1 MIIYTVEDENYS
13 HYQTENHFSERQPVF
28 KKTIYKLNQ
37 IPELFNYIDL
47 AEEL

>member
-1 MIIYTVEDENYS
+1 MIIYTVQYENYF
-13 HYQTENHFSERQPVF
+13 HCQTENHFSERQPVF

-37 IPELFNYIDL
+37 FPELFNYIDL